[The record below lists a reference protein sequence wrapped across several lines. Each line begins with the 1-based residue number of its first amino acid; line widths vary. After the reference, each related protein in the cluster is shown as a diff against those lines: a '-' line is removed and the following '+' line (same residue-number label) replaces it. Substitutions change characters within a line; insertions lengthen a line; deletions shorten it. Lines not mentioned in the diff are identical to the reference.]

1 MNLLKHRF
9 LMPEAAG
16 AGGGS
21 GSGTTRVDSGG
32 AAASSS
38 SSAAGSGS
46 GATGAAGSSGSTGSN
61 GGGSA
66 AGSGGSSGSSAASG
80 ASGQGSQGS
89 SASAAAGGGAVA
101 AGAAGGTGNTG
112 AAGDNWDATWRE
124 KWSNND
130 EKKLNW
136 SKRYASPSAM
146 LDAAWSAQQRI
157 SSGELKAPLA
167 KDATPEQITAYRKE
181 NGIPETAAGY
191 FEKLPEGVK
200 LDDADRAMLA
210 PYTEIMHKHNL
221 SPEAAGEFLAARA
234 KVLDDLMGKQVEND
248 KTLRVQVEDQLRK
261 EWGPEYR
268 SNVNNIHALFQ
279 GAPEEVREAIM
290 SARGPDGRALFNDA
304 KTMQYFAQLARQLNP
319 FGVMVGSDGG
329 SLDQKGVEARIAE
342 LGGPNFMGNSNSEY
356 LKGPKA
362 DALQKEY
369 RDLIDARDRMRQR
382 AA

>member
-21 GSGTTRVDSGG
+21 GSGTTRVDSG
-32 AAASSS
+32 AASSS
-38 SSAAGSGS
+38 SSGTGSGS
-46 GATGAAGSSGSTGSN
+46 GATGATGSGESTGSS

-89 SASAAAGGGAVA
+89 STSAAASGAGGS
-101 AGAAGGTGNTG
+101 AGAAGAGSG
-112 AAGDNWDATWRE
+112 AGDNWDANWRE

-136 SKRYASPSAM
+136 SKRYTSPSAM
-146 LDAAWSAQQRI
+146 LDAAWNAQQKI
-157 SSGELKAPLA
+157 SSGELKAPLP
-167 KDATPEQITAYRKE
+167 KDATPEQITAYRKD

-191 FEKLPEGVK
+191 FDKLPDGVK
-200 LDDADRAMLA
+200 LDEADRAMLA

-234 KVLDDLMGKQVEND
+234 KVLDDLMGRQVETD
-248 KTLRVQVEDQLRK
+248 KATRVQVEDELRK
-261 EWGPEYR
+261 DWGAEYR
-268 SNVNNIHALFQ
+268 SNVNNIHALFA
-279 GAPEEVREAIM
+279 GAPEDVRESIL
-290 SARGPDGRALFNDA
+290 SARGPDGVALFNNA
-304 KTMQYFAQLARQLNP
+304 KTMQYFAQLARQMNP
-319 FGVMVGSDGG
+319 FGVILGGDGG
-329 SLDQKGVEARIAE
+329 ALDQKGVEARIAE
-342 LGGPNFMGNSNSEY
+342 LGGPKFMGNSNSEY
-356 LKGPKA
+356 WKGPTAEK
-362 DALQKEY
+362 LQKEY